1 MSELDVPAE
10 RVLMVGD
17 TTHDLQL
24 ALNAG
29 CASVG
34 VSYGAH
40 DRAQFLDL
48 QPLFVAHSV
57 DELHQWLGSHA

>member
-1 MSELDVPAE
+1 M
-10 RVLMVGD
+10 
-17 TTHDLQL
+17 

-40 DRAQFLDL
+40 DVGGFEALR
-48 QPLFVAHSV
+48 PLFVAHTMA
-57 DELHQWLGSHA
+57 DLHDWLLANA